1 MIGCEDRLRNDL
13 YCVEWGVKLYSN
25 QPRSEGSPHHGRTF
39 SIILSLSSVIL
50 IDSST
55 ESCPRLDVVHPGRAW
70 LSSPSCTWHCS
81 LHYLSP
87 GNSLV
92 SSCFYSS
99 FVKNPLIC
107 FLCCPRNPQNPSQS
121 FRVKGVQTCFFILSE
136 SPAFTAVAY
145 VATGHT
151 NAFISRRLSSLKSV
165 CCDFS
170 ISSAVMPR
178 SLALCLTWYGIP
190 SYTHHLL

>member
-1 MIGCEDRLRNDL
+1 MGECSFWYRPTRVVPDQRPLNGRCCRCCCLSVFSCTVLFVSISQVIGCEDRLRNDL

-99 FVKNPLIC
+99 FVNNPLIC
-107 FLCCPRNPQNPSQS
+107 FLYCPRNPQNPQS
-121 FRVKGVQTCFFILSE
+121 FHLKGVQTCFFILSE
-136 SPAFTAVAY
+136 SPAFTAV
-145 VATGHT
+145 
-151 NAFISRRLSSLKSV
+151 
-165 CCDFS
+165 CCYR
-170 ISSAVMPR
+170 P
-178 SLALCLTWYGIP
+178 
-190 SYTHHLL
+190 H